1 MGLFCYRPGWPQG
14 GCPLVVPKPTMLYHG
29 RSARSWFSIRV
40 SRSGMAFC
48 HRSPEG
54 PSHLLT
60 WVRWVGDGR
69 KQKISEEL
77 RPLIIPKEG
86 NTMIKAGDMF
96 KNIESGRI
104 FTVKSVDPR
113 TIILGTKDG
122 FQSMFVNPNNMESVF
137 VPFVEDEVKGKL
149 KE

>member
-1 MGLFCYRPGWPQG
+1 
-14 GCPLVVPKPTMLYHG
+14 
-29 RSARSWFSIRV
+29 
-40 SRSGMAFC
+40 
-48 HRSPEG
+48 
-54 PSHLLT
+54 
-60 WVRWVGDGR
+60 
-69 KQKISEEL
+69 
-77 RPLIIPKEG
+77 
-86 NTMIKAGDMF
+86 MIKAGDLF